1 MSDKEKGGDRLF
13 FPEQR
18 QQRLDL
24 MMHLIPNSS
33 QAILLRGPKE
43 CGKTFFVQQFKAQAD
58 VNWLIC
64 IIEAGQLVA
73 SDSPIT
79 VCAQAFD
86 QLDGSEKQVI
96 LRLTS
101 WSKANKKVI
110 LCVEDAHQL
119 NKEQFDFL
127 FGLAQEFTCLHLLF
141 TSSENLGSGLEAQC
155 LLIDLSP
162 FTQKQ
167 TIDYAKNYTKGA
179 GLDLNRVA
187 GIDEVI
193 LFIETGGLPGRIND
207 VLLQSQ
213 QAPKG
218 ATGKPKKNNATMIK
232 VLVFGLIMLGIVS
245 YFLLLPETK
254 QPSKQEMAHI
264 IDLPRR
270 GVSTEKALIGLDPSQ
285 GQSLNDA
292 KPSVSP
298 KVVDD
303 EPVTNKNE
311 QQKIISEDSKNQTK
325 TTPITTAKVE
335 APVVQ
340 NTVISSVSKVEGKV
354 VEQQVSLPVKEPVKP
369 VVEAKQLQS
378 SLRRNHAWIKQ
389 KNGRHYA
396 LQLIAVSSEQSAQAF
411 IARHKKVKNLY
422 YFKNKRNN
430 GDWYSVIYGDFASKK
445 NALEATKNMPL
456 SLTKVKPWVR
466 TFESISKELFDI
478 N

>member
-1 MSDKEKGGDRLF
+1 MSDKDKGSDRLF

-24 MMHLIPNSS
+24 LVHLIPNSS

-43 CGKTFFVQQFKAQAD
+43 CGKTFFMQQFKAQAD
-58 VNWLIC
+58 ASWLIC

-96 LRLTS
+96 LRLTA

-119 NKEQFDFL
+119 NKKQFDFL
-127 FGLAQEFTCLHLLF
+127 FDLAQEFTCLHLLF
-141 TSSENLGSGLEAQC
+141 TSSENLGSELEAQC
-155 LLIDLSP
+155 LLIDLEP
-162 FTQKQ
+162 LTQKQ
-167 TIDYAKNYTKGA
+167 TIVYAKHSIQGA

-207 VLLQSQ
+207 VLLQRQ

-218 ATGKPKKNNATMIK
+218 ATEKPKKNNAAMIK
-232 VLVFGLIMLGIVS
+232 VVVFGLIMLGIVS

-264 IDLPRR
+264 IDLPPR

-298 KVVDD
+298 KVVDE
-303 EPVTNKNE
+303 EPVANKNE

-340 NTVISSVSKVEGKV
+340 STVISSVSKVEGKV
-354 VEQQVSLPVKEPVKP
+354 VEQQVSLPVKDPVKL
-369 VVEAKQLQS
+369 VEAEQLRS
-378 SLRRNHAWIKQ
+378 SLRHNHAWVKQ
-389 KNGRHYA
+389 TNGQHYA
-396 LQLIAVSSEQSAQAF
+396 LQLIGVSSEQSAQTF

-422 YFKNKRNN
+422 YVKNKRNN
-430 GDWYSVIYGDFASKK
+430 GEWYSVIYGDFANKK
-445 NALEATKNMPL
+445 EALDATRKMPA
-456 SLTKVKPWVR
+456 SLTKIKPWVR
-466 TFESISKELFDI
+466 SFESINKELFDI